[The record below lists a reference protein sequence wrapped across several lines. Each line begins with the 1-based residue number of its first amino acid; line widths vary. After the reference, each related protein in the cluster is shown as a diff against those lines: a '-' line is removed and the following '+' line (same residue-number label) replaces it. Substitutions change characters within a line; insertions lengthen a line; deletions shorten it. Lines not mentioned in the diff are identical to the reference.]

1 MVRQQSTQRFRDALV
16 EQYAHLRGSESAA
29 CRMVQYR
36 ADLFKRDAG
45 KPLHELRRD
54 GAVLKVLK
62 KR

>member
-1 MVRQQSTQRFRDALV
+1 
-16 EQYAHLRGSESAA
+16 
-29 CRMVQYR
+29 MVQYR